1 MNYEALTI
9 KPKVFGTIFGL
20 CLLAMFFLIVSFLW
34 IPIGIYIKNFLPSFL
49 SLFYAVATLFAF
61 GVLVKIFSLFV
72 TMFFVKDKMNKLRS
86 INESLSSLLL
96 SSLIGIVFTA
106 FQSFFSLELFLN
118 DEPYNPDNM
127 ISVALFSLGNYFVE
141 NSYFYY
147 LLGASLIAFLFFR
160 FYLLRNKIVLELETK
175 ETTETTFSEKEKFY
189 LSLLACVILIF
200 VTIGAFFMLFWFLV
214 LLINK

>member
-1 MNYEALTI
+1 MDY
-9 KPKVFGTIFGL
+9 VYWQ
-20 CLLAMFFLIVSFLW
+20 CFFLMVSFLW
-34 IPIGIYIKNFLPSFL
+34 IPIGIYIKNFLPSYL
-49 SLFYAVATLFAF
+49 SLFYVVVSLFAF

-72 TMFFVKDKMNKLRS
+72 AIFFAKDKMNKLRS

-106 FQSFFSLELFLN
+106 SQSFFSLELFLN
-118 DEPYNPDNM
+118 NKPYNPDNM

-200 VTIGAFFMLFWFLV
+200 VTVGTFFMLFWFLV
-214 LLINK
+214 LWINK

>member
-1 MNYEALTI
+1 MRIDYEKLTI

-20 CLLAMFFLIVSFLW
+20 CSLAMFFLIVSFLW

-49 SLFYAVATLFAF
+49 SLFYVVVSLFAF

-86 INESLSSLLL
+86 MNETLSYLLLL

-106 FQSFFSLELFLN
+106 FQPFFSLELFLN

-127 ISVALFSLGNYFVE
+127 ISVALFSLGNYFIE

-160 FYLLRNKIVLELETK
+160 FYLLRNKIVLELET
-175 ETTETTFSEKEKFY
+175 TETTFSEKEKFY

-200 VTIGAFFMLFWFLV
+200 VTVGTFFMLFWFLV
-214 LLINK
+214 LL

>member
-1 MNYEALTI
+1 MRIDYEKLTI

-20 CLLAMFFLIVSFLW
+20 CSLAMFFLIVSFLW

-86 INESLSSLLL
+86 MNETLSYLLLL

-106 FQSFFSLELFLN
+106 FQPFFSLELFLN

-127 ISVALFSLGNYFVE
+127 ISVALFSLGNYFIE

-160 FYLLRNKIVLELETK
+160 FYLLRNKIVLELET
-175 ETTETTFSEKEKFY
+175 TETTFSEKEKFY

-200 VTIGAFFMLFWFLV
+200 VTVGTFFMLFWFLV